1 MKKNI
6 ALIITR
12 LDLGG
17 AQQVA
22 LYLAKNINRKK
33 YNVYLIS
40 GAGGYLDTKAKKIK
54 ELNLIFMKSLKHPVS
69 LLNDIRAL
77 FELKKIFK
85 EKKIDIVHTHS
96 SKAGV
101 LGRIAAKMAG
111 VKFIVHTIHGFPFHE
126 FQNPVP
132 FFIYLILEKIA
143 AKFCDKLVAVGKDV
157 VDYGLKNKV
166 GKKEQYVVIR
176 AGIDI
181 NLFKNA
187 KVNKKEYLLNY
198 GLSDKKITVGMI
210 GNLKKQK
217 NPLEFVNIAKE
228 VIKVDENV
236 QFIFAG
242 DGPLKQKVNYLIKKF
257 ELEKNVKF
265 IGWIEEPE
273 KFIKAIDI
281 FILTSLWE
289 GLPCT
294 LIQSIVAEKICIA
307 TNINGNREILGK
319 INPWLLYEPGN
330 YIQAAKKILII
341 KNEKDHK
348 KHFNIKKVKDLMNEF
363 DYKFMLNEYEKLY
376 DYVNF

>member
-6 ALIITR
+6 AIVITR

-22 LYLAKNINRKK
+22 LYLAKNIDRKK

-40 GAGGYLDTKAKKIK
+40 GEGGYLDDEAKKIK
-54 ELNLIFMKSLKHPVS
+54 ELNLIFMKSLKHPIS
-69 LLNDIRAL
+69 LLNDIKAL
-77 FELKKIFK
+77 FELKKFFK
-85 EKKIDIVHTHS
+85 EKKIDVVHTHS
-96 SKAGV
+96 SKAGI

-111 VKFIVHTIHGFPFHE
+111 VKMVMHTIHGFPFHK
-126 FQNPVP
+126 FQNPVN
-132 FFIYLILEKIA
+132 FFIYLILEKFA
-143 AKFCDKLVAVGKDV
+143 AKFCDKLVAVGKEV

-166 GKKEQYVVIR
+166 GKKEQYAVIR
-176 AGIDI
+176 AGIDV

-228 VIKVDENV
+228 VIKVDDNV

-242 DGPLKQKVNYLIKKF
+242 DGPLRNKVNYLLKKYGI
-257 ELEKNVKF
+257 EKNVKF
-265 IGWIEEPE
+265 VGWIKEPE

-294 LIQSIVAEKICIA
+294 LIQAIVAGKVCIA
-307 TNINGNREILGK
+307 TNIDGNKEILSK
-319 INPWLLYEPGN
+319 INPWLLYEPRN
-330 YIQAAKKILII
+330 YIQAAKKILIL

-348 KHFNIKKVKDLMNEF
+348 KHFNIEKVKDLIKEF
-363 DYKFMLNEYEKLY
+363 DFKFMLNEYEKLY
-376 DYVNF
+376 DL